1 MKDNV
6 IALPVG
12 RIRRDT
18 AVSRRK
24 QDLDQD
30 LFVDM
35 VRNHP
40 GLIAR
45 REARQQARQQAAAQE
60 REEQN
65 QLLCDVATVGMFS
78 MLGAVL
84 AVGLIL

>member
-1 MKDNV
+1 MRNNI
-6 IALPVG
+6 IALPAG
-12 RIRRDT
+12 RIQRN
-18 AVSRRK
+18 SPIHRRK
-24 QDLDQD
+24 KDLDQD
-30 LFVDM
+30 LFVNM
-35 VRNHP
+35 VENDP
-40 GLIAR
+40 GHIAR
-45 REARQQARQQAAAQE
+45 REARREAYWQAAAQE

>member
-1 MKDNV
+1 MKNNV

-24 QDLDQD
+24 QSRDPDL
-30 LFVDM
+30 M
-35 VRNHP
+35 VNLVENDP
-40 GLIAR
+40 GHIAR
-45 REARQQARQQAAAQE
+45 REARRAAYYAATAQE
-60 REEQN
+60 REDQD